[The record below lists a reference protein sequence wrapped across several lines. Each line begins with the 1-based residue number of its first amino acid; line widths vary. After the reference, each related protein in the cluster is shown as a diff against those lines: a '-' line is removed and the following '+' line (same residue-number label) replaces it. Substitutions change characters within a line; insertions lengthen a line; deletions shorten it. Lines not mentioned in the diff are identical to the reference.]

1 MSNKIF
7 RGIFLV
13 ALAVMIVCS
22 AAVTALLYDYYSQ
35 VFKDHLKTEAD
46 FASAGVLISGE
57 SYLQGLAIE
66 DRITL
71 ISKDG
76 DVIFDNKAD
85 REDNGKSCEKR
96 GVYNGAGRGKR
107 GMRKI
112 FRHPF

>member
-46 FASAGVLISGE
+46 FASAGVLI
-57 SYLQGLAIE
+57 
-66 DRITL
+66 
-71 ISKDG
+71 
-76 DVIFDNKAD
+76 
-85 REDNGKSCEKR
+85 
-96 GVYNGAGRGKR
+96 
-107 GMRKI
+107 
-112 FRHPF
+112 

>member
-71 ISKDG
+71 NFK
-76 DVIFDNKAD
+76 
-85 REDNGKSCEKR
+85 
-96 GVYNGAGRGKR
+96 GRR
-107 GMRKI
+107 RY
-112 FRHPF
+112 F